1 MKSNRSE
8 KKQSAA
14 YLKVSE
20 RASAL
25 FSVIALESP
34 PDRGWCNKQLVCL
47 KID

>member
-14 YLKVSE
+14 YLKMSE
-20 RASAL
+20 RASALL

-34 PDRGWCNKQLVCL
+34 PDREVGVTNN
-47 KID
+47 

>member
-14 YLKVSE
+14 ENE
-20 RASAL
+20 RESKCVAV

-34 PDRGWCNKQLVCL
+34 PDREVGVTNN
-47 KID
+47 